1 MIQETHSSKYK
12 GDASKAFVDM
22 DSKLCTVY
30 CALQSGTFVQDESIL
45 VRDL

>member
-1 MIQETHSSKYK
+1 MIPTSKYK
-12 GDASKAFVDM
+12 GDACKAFVDT
-22 DSKLCTVY
+22 DLKFCIVY